1 MSESAGKRRKRYV
14 DHWKDRSKP
23 TCIIHGPGHSSD
35 KCRFL
40 GDLSSRYATKIST
53 KDCGHDNANRKKFN
67 RQKEMNDIV
76 NSTVDEIL
84 TQENNKVS
92 TVKETYENVEYD
104 FDENK
109 LYRIDNMSLDDRNG
123 KF

>member
-1 MSESAGKRRKRYV
+1 
-14 DHWKDRSKP
+14 
-23 TCIIHGPGHSSD
+23 
-35 KCRFL
+35 
-40 GDLSSRYATKIST
+40 
-53 KDCGHDNANRKKFN
+53 
-67 RQKEMNDIV
+67 MNDIV